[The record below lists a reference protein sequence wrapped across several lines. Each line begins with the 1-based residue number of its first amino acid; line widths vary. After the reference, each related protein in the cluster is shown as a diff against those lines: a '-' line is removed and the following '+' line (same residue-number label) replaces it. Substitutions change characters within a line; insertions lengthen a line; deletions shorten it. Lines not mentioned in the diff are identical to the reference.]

1 MTEQESLQK
10 QIDELRGIVDRL
22 QAGETK
28 YMTPAQ
34 YMRKTKEDALSKYYG
49 TWEQFRD
56 TEIQCVPYGKKWND
70 RDFLRTGCSKLT
82 DIIFKHGNDFTASS
96 NICGLVRTRED
107 MELYEEIAEYV
118 VSCVYSKVKE
128 IRERKGY
135 EV

>member
-34 YMRKTKEDALSKYYG
+34 FMRKTKEGALSKYYG

-56 TEIQCVPYGKKWND
+56 TVCAVRKK
-70 RDFLRTGCSKLT
+70 
-82 DIIFKHGNDFTASS
+82 
-96 NICGLVRTRED
+96 V
-107 MELYEEIAEYV
+107 
-118 VSCVYSKVKE
+118 
-128 IRERKGY
+128 ER
-135 EV
+135 

>member
-1 MTEQESLQK
+1 M
-10 QIDELRGIVDRL
+10 
-22 QAGETK
+22 
-28 YMTPAQ
+28 
-34 YMRKTKEDALSKYYG
+34 
-49 TWEQFRD
+49 
-56 TEIQCVPYGKKWND
+56 PYGKKWSD

-82 DIIFKHGNDFTASS
+82 DTIFKHGNDFTASS

-107 MELYEEIAEYV
+107 MELYEEIAEYI